1 MDVWITNARFE
12 IDTVPDRKWWKE
24 SERRYEK
31 REKKMGWGRY
41 KSKRR

>member
-24 SERRYEK
+24 SERRYETK
-31 REKKMGWGRY
+31 GEKDGMGEI
-41 KSKRR
+41 